1 MKEMN
6 NKFSK
11 YKKAI
16 IKLQIQSLMPERFIN
31 LLWNRGVYVQNIYRI
46 DITTVNLEVN
56 LSDFKTVEEIAKITD
71 SKIKILQ
78 RRGLSFLLLRF
89 RKKITLI
96 GGIIIFAIIIYYLST
111 FIWRIE
117 IKADRHLS
125 PYEIRAQLSL
135 LGISP
140 GINKSKLNVYA
151 LEEKIIKNNDNIMWV
166 RARIEGSK
174 LKVSIAERVI
184 PPNIVTDDSI
194 CDMVAKMDGQIV
206 RVYTIS
212 GTPVV
217 KPGDVVKKGQTL
229 IKGEQGKEGNTYKV
243 HSEGDVI
250 AKTFYEFIEE
260 MPLRG
265 VKKARTGKSTE
276 ALYIEILGSKIYLK
290 KPNVNFSKYD
300 KIEESGNIIKKVIYY
315 EIKEEKFQENEEVLI
330 NTTLNSL
337 MQKME
342 RDLDKK
348 ATIMDKVVNK
358 EYSGDNIKLKVV
370 FIVTQNIAL
379 KQKVE

>member
-31 LLWNRGVYVQNIYRI
+31 LLWNRGVYVQNIYRV
-46 DITTVNLEVN
+46 DITTVNLEIN
-56 LSDFKTVEEIAKITD
+56 LSDFKTVEEIAKTTD

-78 RRGLSFLLLRF
+78 RKGVSFLLLRF
-89 RKKITLI
+89 RKKITLV
-96 GGIIIFAIIIYYLST
+96 GGIIIFASIIYYLST

-125 PYEIRAQLSL
+125 PYEIRTQLSL
-135 LGISP
+135 FGINP

-174 LKVSIAERVI
+174 LKVSIAERI
-184 PPNIVTDDSI
+184 TPPNLVADDSI
-194 CDMVAKMDGQIV
+194 CDMVAKMDGQIM
-206 RVYTIS
+206 RVYTIA

-217 KPGDVVKKGQTL
+217 KTGDVVKKGQTL
-229 IKGEQGKEGNTYKV
+229 IKGEQGKEGSTYKV
-243 HSEGDVI
+243 HSQGDVI

-260 MPLRG
+260 MPLKG
-265 VKKARTGKSTE
+265 VKKVRTGKSAE

-342 RDLDKK
+342 QDLEKK
-348 ATIMDKVVNK
+348 ATVIDKVVNK